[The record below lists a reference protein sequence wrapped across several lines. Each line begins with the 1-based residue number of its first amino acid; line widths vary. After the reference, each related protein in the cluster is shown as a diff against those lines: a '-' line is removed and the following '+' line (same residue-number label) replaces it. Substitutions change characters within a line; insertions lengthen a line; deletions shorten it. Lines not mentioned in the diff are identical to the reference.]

1 MSDDVHITVNDVPL
15 GKVLKHSEAVERRT
29 ESETL
34 RQQEIK
40 ERSYRKPVTGGMRP
54 MRKIKGRLPK
64 QDVLRLDKRTIATL
78 KYLPKTGITL
88 AEFTKRSG
96 TTCTRDQVRDS
107 IRRCG
112 GKFWKEKKYQGV
124 TRCGLVVPAGH
135 KERKRKHQALPPVS
149 TTTVEAEIASVQPG
163 KPTPIEVESISASVV
178 VTSLENIMKTVCDAQ
193 LAFWTTFKKG
203 LEERDAT
210 SKDPKTDA

>member
-1 MSDDVHITVNDVPL
+1 MSDDVHITLNDVPL
-15 GKVLKHSEAVERRT
+15 SKILAHDEAMRRRT
-29 ESETL
+29 ESEAL

-40 ERSYRKPVTGGMRP
+40 EHSYRKPVTGGMRP
-54 MRKIKGRLPK
+54 MRKMKGRLTK
-64 QDVLRLDKRTIATL
+64 QDVLQLDKRTIATL
-78 KYLPKTGITL
+78 KYLPKTGVTL
-88 AEFTKRSG
+88 AEFAKRSG

-107 IRRCG
+107 VRRCG
-112 GKFWKEKKYQGV
+112 GKFWKEKKYQG
-124 TRCGLVVPAGH
+124 TMRCGLAIPAGH
-135 KERKRKHQALPPVS
+135 KERKRKRQALSPVS
-149 TTTVEAEIASVQPG
+149 TTTVEAEITSIQPG

-210 SKDPKTDA
+210 SKDPKTDT